1 MIRKIMSYVK
11 QYKKES
17 IIAPVAMVGEVG
29 MEVAI
34 PFVMSKMIDVGINGY
49 GRHALYHK
57 NGPAHDGMAIFSL
70 PLRGFE
76 REVCGRGEHRPWPP
90 ICARGVQQG
99 AGLFIF

>member
-34 PFVMSKMIDVGINGY
+34 PFVMSKMIDVGINGT
-49 GRHALYHK
+49 A
-57 NGPAHDGMAIFSL
+57 A
-70 PLRGFE
+70 
-76 REVCGRGEHRPWPP
+76 RP
-90 ICARGVQQG
+90 IS
-99 AGLFIF
+99 